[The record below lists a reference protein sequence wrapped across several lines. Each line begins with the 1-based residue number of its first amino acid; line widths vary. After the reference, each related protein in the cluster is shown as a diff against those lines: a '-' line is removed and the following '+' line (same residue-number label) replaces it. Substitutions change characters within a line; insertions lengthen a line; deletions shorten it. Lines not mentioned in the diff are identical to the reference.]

1 MISYRS
7 VVARR
12 HSTPT
17 FMFNATQEVEKMSK
31 KLKRHIGIDLHT
43 NSFTACFLLEGAEPE
58 THTLP
63 LQGGGLERFIE
74 MLQPND
80 EVAVEA
86 TGNSRWF
93 CEQVEGHVSRVVMIA
108 PWKFEV
114 IRRSVNK
121 TDKNDAKAIAFFLS
135 KDMLPAA
142 RVKSKLHAEL
152 ASIIGTRDQLVKS
165 RVSLLNKVHAM
176 FNGHGIKIKKEV
188 LTSKIGFERAVN
200 SHEWSRVEQT
210 ELKVI
215 AAQLDMIRENE
226 KVLKA
231 EITAAAKTLP
241 GYENLISIKGI
252 GPLSAAIFL
261 VTIGDIKNFA
271 KAGNLAAFL
280 GITPRVSQSNDSQ
293 RVGPGLPSVVAKSPV
308 PPWCSVRS
316 LPCGTAPICATS
328 TNASDPRAARA
339 RLLLPLLGSSSTQ
352 SSIPSGRAG
361 CSRIF
366 PISNLN
372 LATNHRSS
380 NLFSYS
386 ICCSVTSTQRIAPR
400 VARLRF
406 NRLVAE
412 TPNRI
417 LVQYLS

>member
-7 VVARR
+7 VVARG

-200 SHEWSRVEQT
+200 SHEWSRVERT

-226 KVLKA
+226 KELRA
-231 EITAAAKTLP
+231 EITAVAKTLP
-241 GYENLISIKGI
+241 GYKNLISIKGI

-261 VTIGDIKNFA
+261 VTIGDIRNFA

-293 RVGPGLPSVVAKSPV
+293 RVGRITKRGSKIA
-308 PPWCSVRS
+308 R
-316 LPCGTAPICATS
+316 TA
-328 TNASDPRAARA
+328 
-339 RLLLPLLGSSSTQ
+339 
-352 SSIPSGRAG
+352 
-361 CSRIF
+361 
-366 PISNLN
+366 
-372 LATNHRSS
+372 
-380 NLFSYS
+380 
-386 ICCSVTSTQRIAPR
+386 
-400 VARLRF
+400 
-406 NRLVAE
+406 
-412 TPNRI
+412 
-417 LVQYLS
+417 LVQCALIAMRYSPYLRNFYERIRSARGTGKAIIATARKLLNTIFYTLREGWVFEDFPNFQFKACN